1 MRQQILQLLKIPL
14 IATIM
19 TATPLVVVAQN
30 ADQKLSLSVYG
41 SALSYKGEVQHQFW
55 PNKKFNDAYLEP
67 RLNWGGGIGFNKYL
81 SPSFDAGFHLTYN
94 KVKASNLSEFFEADL
109 GSAMLGFRLKAYGTL
124 LKENAFIGPYLSL
137 YGGGVY
143 ANSVGNSAPAAGMPV
158 APFTEKFVS
167 LAGMTGAGIRFRFTD
182 NINAFVESTWMVT
195 DSDKIDGRDQGNWEQ
210 YLRHNVG
217 LSFNLGKAKDTDGD
231 GIPDRKDKCPG
242 TPAGVQV
249 DENGCPVDTDGDS
262 VPDYQDQCPSEAGLA
277 ELGGCPDRDGDGVA
291 DKDDVCLDEAGTSA
305 TNGCPDSDGDG
316 IADKDDKCADTPAGT
331 EVDAEGCPVK
341 VDPTPIDERTSKL
354 LQEKVRFAFG
364 SADLTDQFKLYLDSV
379 AVALNKY
386 PEHTLY
392 IHGHTDHV
400 GSEQYNQKLSEQRA
414 QAVKD
419 YLITKEV
426 QNPDRLVTQG
436 FGETKPL
443 VKVNE
448 RLSLRRTT
456 QERARNRRV
465 EFEAQQTDDTSDE

>member
-1 MRQQILQLLKIPL
+1 MRQQILQLLKFSFVAFIILGVPL
-14 IATIM
+14 STI
-19 TATPLVVVAQN
+19 AQN
-30 ADQKLSLSVYG
+30 ADQKFNLSIYG
-41 SALSYKGEVQHQFW
+41 SALSYKGEQQHQFW
-55 PNKKFNDAYLEP
+55 PNKKFSDAYLEP
-67 RLNWGGGIGFNKYL
+67 RLNWGGGIGLNKYL

-94 KVKASNLSEFFEADL
+94 KVKASNPNEFFEADL
-109 GSAMLGFRLKAYGTL
+109 GSAMLGLRLKAYGTL
-124 LKENAFIGPYLSL
+124 LKEDAFIGPYLSL

-143 ANSVGNSAPAAGMPV
+143 ANSAGNAAPAAGMPV
-158 APFTEKFVS
+158 VPYTEKFVS

-210 YLRHNVG
+210 YLRHNFG
-217 LSFNLGKAKDTDGD
+217 LGFNLGKAKDTDGD
-231 GIPDRKDKCPG
+231 GVPDRKDKCPD

-262 VPDYQDQCPSEAGLA
+262 VPDYQDQCPTEAGIA
-277 ELGGCPDRDGDGVA
+277 DLGGCPDRDGDGVA
-291 DKDDVCLDEAGTSA
+291 DKDDACPEEAGTAA

-316 IADKDDKCADTPAGT
+316 IADKDDKCPETPAGT
-331 EVDAEGCPVK
+331 EIDADGCPVK
-341 VDPTPIDERTSKL
+341 VEPVAIDERTSKL
-354 LQEKVRFAFG
+354 LEEKVRFAFG

-392 IHGHTDHV
+392 INGHTDHI
-400 GSEQYNQKLSEQRA
+400 GSEQFNQKLSEQRA

-419 YLITKEV
+419 YLITTGVE
-426 QNPDRLVTQG
+426 NPDRLIIQG
-436 FGETKPL
+436 FGETRPL
-443 VKVNE
+443 IKVNE
-448 RLSLRRTT
+448 RLSLRRTA

-465 EFEAQQTDDTSDE
+465 EFEKGNSYNTR